1 MAAGGLLWQIN
12 FLWFCSWCVVLV
24 AGRRRVLQNSYTHI
38 YKIQASAYLIY
49 AWTTS
54 APSARAALTPP
65 FPAAL
70 KHMHTPRL
78 QAGLF
83 EKKKGSRKQKKEKK
97 HRLAKFRGT
106 KRAKMDTKK

>member
-1 MAAGGLLWQIN
+1 MN
-12 FLWFCSWCVVLV
+12 
-24 AGRRRVLQNSYTHI
+24 
-38 YKIQASAYLIY
+38 
-49 AWTTS
+49 
-54 APSARAALTPP
+54 
-65 FPAAL
+65 
-70 KHMHTPRL
+70 TPRL